1 MPYGICRISKLKSA
15 GAIAASESH
24 TRRLRPTPNADLTR
38 ENERFICTEPGTLM
52 LGQEVFNRI
61 GNQTIRKDAVLCVEI
76 LLSASPEFFR
86 PGDRG
91 NAGQWDSVHLANW
104 KKTNHDWLSE
114 MFGDRVVRAELHLDE
129 VTPHIHAY
137 LVPLDE
143 KGKLNC
149 RGIFG
154 GREKLSQFQ
163 DSYAAAMKPLGLERG
178 IKGSRATHTEIKEY
192 YAAVVKEPDLSLTS
206 AEMHHQIAD
215 YQRVVKAHQ
224 AMEQTAKRLEQRN
237 KALEERLQ
245 RVQALML
252 QQEGEAQK
260 WQQNYQAMTGQL
272 RQIPLTQ
279 VAYESGLDPD
289 WQDKQKWRG
298 EIHTI
303 NITGEKFYDWQ
314 KMKGGGGAIDL
325 VMHLQNVSF
334 TEAIDWLGDRFGA
347 AEMLQLVTQQI
358 SKQTQAK
365 PQQPFQA
372 PALHD
377 EKWGQVRDDLIRQRR
392 IPSTLVDRLHQDG
405 LVYADEQGNA
415 VFLRR
420 DWGGKVTGAG
430 LHEPN
435 GKERLAIGT
444 RRSQGCFYTISG
456 GEEEGVVERVVL
468 VNGAIE
474 GLSYQVLHPPTVR
487 TMVLSIDGLEG
498 LPWEELRAVER
509 VAIALCQDTR
519 GNELAQ
525 WLQRELPKAER
536 LLPINQ
542 DWNEDLQQRIK
553 ETQRIFRERQQ
564 GQQRGQSK
572 GDGLSL

>member
-38 ENERFICTEPGTLM
+38 ENERFIGTEARTLM
-52 LGQEVFNRI
+52 LGEEVLNRI

-86 PGDRG
+86 PDDRG
-91 NAGQWDSVHLANW
+91 NAGQWDNAHLADW

-114 MFGDRVVRAELHLDE
+114 MFGDRVVRAEMHLDE

-149 RGIFG
+149 RSIFG

-192 YAAVVKEPDLSLTS
+192 YAAVVKEPDLSLTP
-206 AEMHHQIAD
+206 AEMHRQIAD

-224 AMEQTAKRLEQRN
+224 AMEQTAKKLAQKNE
-237 KALEERLQ
+237 ALEERLQ
-245 RVQALML
+245 RVHALMV
-252 QQEGEAQK
+252 QQELEAQK

-272 RQIPLTQ
+272 RQIPLAQ
-279 VAYESGLDPD
+279 VAYEFGLDPD
-289 WQDKQKWRG
+289 WQDKQKWRN
-298 EIHTI
+298 ETHTI

-325 VMHLQNVSF
+325 VMHLQNSSF

-347 AEMLQLVTQQI
+347 VETLQLVTQQI
-358 SKQTQAK
+358 SKQVQEN
-365 PQQPFQA
+365 PQQLFQA
-372 PALHD
+372 PAPHE
-377 EKWGQVRDDLIRQRR
+377 EKWGQVRDNLVRQRKL
-392 IPSTLVDRLHQDG
+392 PSTLVDRLHRDR
-405 LVYADEQGNA
+405 LVYSDEQGNT

-420 DWGGKVTGAG
+420 DWGGKVTGAE
-430 LHEPN
+430 LHEPD
-435 GKERLAIGT
+435 GKNSLAIGT
-444 RRSQGCFYTISG
+444 RRSQGGFHTTFG
-456 GEEEGVVERVVL
+456 GEEGGLVERVVL

-474 GLSYQVLHPPTVR
+474 GLSYQVLHPPTER
-487 TMVLSIDGLEG
+487 TMVLSIDGLG
-498 LPWEELRAVER
+498 RMPWEDLKMVER
-509 VAIALCQDTR
+509 VAVAFNQNR
-519 GNELAQ
+519 EGNEMAR
-525 WLQRELPKAER
+525 WLLEELPNAKR
-536 LLPINQ
+536 LLPRHEN
-542 DWNEDLQQRIK
+542 WNKDLQQRMK
-553 ETQRIFRERQQ
+553 EIQQQFQQKQQERGRNKRDDQR
-564 GQQRGQSK
+564 
-572 GDGLSL
+572 

>member
-38 ENERFICTEPGTLM
+38 ENERFIGTEPGTLM

-61 GNQTIRKDAVLCVEI
+61 GNQTIRKGGVLCVEI

-86 PGDRG
+86 PDDRG
-91 NAGQWDSVHLANW
+91 NAGQWDNAHLADW

-149 RGIFG
+149 RSIFG

-163 DSYAAAMKPLGLERG
+163 DSYAVAMKPLGLERG
-178 IKGSRATHTEIKEY
+178 IKGSRATHTEVKEY
-192 YAAVVKEPDLSLTS
+192 YAAVVKEPDINLTP

-224 AMEQTAKRLEQRN
+224 AMEQTAKRLAQKNEV
-237 KALEERLQ
+237 LEERLQ
-245 RVQALML
+245 RVQALMQ
-252 QQEGEAQK
+252 QQEEEAQK
-260 WQQNYQAMTGQL
+260 WQRNYQAMTGQL
-272 RQIPLTQ
+272 RQIPLAQ
-279 VAYESGLDPD
+279 VAYESGLDLD
-289 WQDKQKWRG
+289 WQDNQKWRDAS
-298 EIHTI
+298 HTI

-325 VMHLQNVSF
+325 VMHLQNSSF
-334 TEAIDWLGDRFGA
+334 TEAIDWLSDRFGA
-347 AEMLQLVTQQI
+347 VETLQLVTQQI
-358 SKQTQAK
+358 SNQVQGK
-365 PQQPFQA
+365 PQQSFQA
-372 PALHD
+372 PTPHE
-377 EKWGQVRDDLIRQRR
+377 EKWGQVRDNLVRQRR
-392 IPSTLVDRLHQDG
+392 LPNPLVDRLHRDG

-420 DWGGKVTGAG
+420 DWGGSVTGAG
-430 LHEPN
+430 LHEPD
-435 GKERLAIGT
+435 GRESLAIGT
-444 RRSQGCFYTISG
+444 RRSQGWFYTIFG
-456 GEEEGVVERVVL
+456 GEETGVVERVVL

-474 GLSYQVLHPPTVR
+474 GLSYQVLHPPTER
-487 TMVLSIDGLEG
+487 TMVLSIDGLG
-498 LPWEELRAVER
+498 GMPWEDLKMVER
-509 VAIALCQDTR
+509 VAIALTPDAK
-519 GNELAQ
+519 GNEIAR
-525 WLQRELPKAER
+525 WLQRELPKSER
-536 LLPINQ
+536 LLPKNQ
-542 DWNEDLQQRIK
+542 DWNEDLQQRMK
-553 ETQRIFRERQQ
+553 EIQQQFQQKQQERERNKRDE
-564 GQQRGQSK
+564 QR
-572 GDGLSL
+572 

>member
-24 TRRLRPTPNADLTR
+24 TRRLRPTPNANLSR
-38 ENERFICTEPGTLM
+38 ENERFIGTEPGTLM

-91 NAGQWDSVHLANW
+91 NAGQWDSVHLADW
-104 KKTNHDWLSE
+104 KKANHDWLCE
-114 MFGDRVVRAELHLDE
+114 MFGNRVVRAELHLDE
-129 VTPHIHAY
+129 ATPHIHAY

-149 RGIFG
+149 RSIFG

-178 IKGSRATHTEIKEY
+178 IKGSRATHTEVKEY
-192 YAAVVKEPDLSLTS
+192 YAAVVKEPDLGLTP

-224 AMEQTAKRLEQRN
+224 AMEQTAKKLAQEN
-237 KALEERLQ
+237 EALEERLQ
-245 RVQALML
+245 RVHALMV
-252 QQEGEAQK
+252 QQELEAQK

-279 VAYESGLDPD
+279 VAYELGLDPD
-289 WQDKQKWRG
+289 GQDQQKWKN
-298 EIHTI
+298 ESHTI

-314 KMKGGGGAIDL
+314 QMKGGGGAIDL
-325 VMHLQNVSF
+325 VMHLQNSSF
-334 TEAIDWLGDRFGA
+334 TEAIDWLGDQFGA
-347 AEMLQLVTQQI
+347 AETLQLVTQQI
-358 SKQTQAK
+358 SKQVQ

-372 PALHD
+372 SAPH
-377 EKWGQVRDDLIRQRR
+377 EENWGQVRDDLTRQRR
-392 IPSTLVDRLHQDG
+392 IPSTMIDRLHQDG
-405 LVYADEQGNA
+405 LVYADEQGNT

-435 GKERLAIGT
+435 GSDSLAIGT
-444 RRSQGCFYTISG
+444 RRSQGWFYTISR
-456 GEEEGVVERVVL
+456 GEEEGVIERVVL

-487 TMVLSIDGLEG
+487 TMVLAVDGLEG
-498 LPWEELRAVER
+498 LPWDELKRVER
-509 VAIALCQDTR
+509 VAIALNRDAQ
-519 GNELAQ
+519 GNEMAQ
-525 WLQRELPKAER
+525 WLKSEIPKAER
-536 LLPINQ
+536 LLPKSQ
-542 DWNEDLQQRIK
+542 GWNEDLQERMREIQRLFQ
-553 ETQRIFRERQQ
+553 ESQQ
-564 GQQRGQSK
+564 EQQRRQNK
-572 GDGLSL
+572 GKGLSL